1 MGRTVYI
8 TRKASFAAAHRL
20 YQPAWSEEKNK
31 AVFGACA
38 NPNGHGHNFTL
49 YVTVRGEPDPQT
61 GFLIDLKVLKQII
74 QREIIE
80 PLDHRNLNVDVP
92 FLQGVMPTIENLA
105 QVIWERITPQLENC
119 QLYRIQLYE
128 TEHNLVDYY
137 G

>member
-92 FLQGVMPTIENLA
+92 FLKGVMPTIENLA
-105 QVIWERITPQLENC
+105 QVIWERIAPQLENC